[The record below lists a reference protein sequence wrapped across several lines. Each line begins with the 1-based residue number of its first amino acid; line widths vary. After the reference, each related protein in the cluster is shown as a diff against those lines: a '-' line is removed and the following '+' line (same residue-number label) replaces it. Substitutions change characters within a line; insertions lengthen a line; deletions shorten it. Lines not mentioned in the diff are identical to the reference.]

1 MTKYQ
6 LREHKPEGLH
16 MNEIHKLYQQLQQ
29 QLPGLE
35 LRLDE
40 PMSRHTTFRVGGPAA
55 LMACPRQTEELVEA
69 VKLAREWEM
78 PTVVVGNGSNLLVDD
93 GGVNAF
99 VVKTAPQYGECNIQ
113 GEEITA
119 QAGILLSQ
127 LATRAAE
134 AGLTGLEFAHGIP
147 GSLGGGVTMNAG
159 AYGGEMVQ
167 VVRQVGVL
175 CPNGTVETWEA
186 EQCQFGYRH
195 SAFSHGTHL
204 VLWAKLGL
212 KDGKPEE
219 IRGQMRDLAARRR
232 EKQPLELPSAG
243 STFKR
248 PEGHFA
254 AALIDQCG
262 LKGLRVGGAMVSEK
276 HAGFLVNAGGATC
289 KDILELMDVVR
300 QRVFQ
305 ATGVELEPEVRYLK

>member
-1 MTKYQ
+1 
-6 LREHKPEGLH
+6 
-16 MNEIHKLYQQLQQ
+16 MNQIQMLQQ
-29 QLPGLE
+29 QLEQRMPELE
-35 LRLDE
+35 LRPGE

-55 LMACPRQTEELVEA
+55 LMACPRETEELVEA
-69 VKLAREWEM
+69 VKLARELEV

-93 GGVNAF
+93 HGVNAF
-99 VVKTAPQYGECNIQ
+99 VVKTVPQYAKCQIQ
-113 GEEITA
+113 GNEVTA
-119 QAGILLSQ
+119 QSGILLSQ

-167 VVRQVGVL
+167 VVAHVGVL
-175 CPNGTVETWEA
+175 LPSGEVEEWEA
-186 EQCQFGYRH
+186 QQCQFRYRH
-195 SAFSHGTHL
+195 SAFSDGKHL
-204 VLWAKLGL
+204 VLWAKLRLQPGQP
-212 KDGKPEE
+212 DV
-219 IRGQMRDLAARRR
+219 IRETMWTLAAKRR
-232 EKQPLELPSAG
+232 EKQPLEYPSAG

-276 HAGFLVNAGGATC
+276 HAGFVVNAGGATC
-289 KDILELMDVVR
+289 SDVLRLMDQIR
-300 QRVFQ
+300 ERVFQ